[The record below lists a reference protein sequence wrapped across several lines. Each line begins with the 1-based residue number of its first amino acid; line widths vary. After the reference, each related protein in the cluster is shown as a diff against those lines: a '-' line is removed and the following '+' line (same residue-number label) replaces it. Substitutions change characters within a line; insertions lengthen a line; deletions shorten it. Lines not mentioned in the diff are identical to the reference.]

1 MKILAVLFPGFT
13 AIDLVGP
20 VNAWGLMPGVE
31 FQTAWKVVGP
41 VQTDVGLQVVATH
54 SFADCWQAP
63 DVLFVPGGGRG
74 AIEALQDDELL
85 DAIAAI
91 GVRAGWVTSV
101 CTGALLLGAAG
112 LLKGYRSAVTGMRGI
127 TSRSSPGSPT
137 RPATSSTATAR
148 AGAA

>member
-54 SFADCWQAP
+54 SFADCWHAP

-74 AIEALQDDELL
+74 TFAALQDDELL

-112 LLKGYRSAVTGMRGI
+112 
-127 TSRSSPGSPT
+127 
-137 RPATSSTATAR
+137 
-148 AGAA
+148 

>member
-20 VNAWGLMPGVE
+20 VNAWSLMPGVE

-41 VQTDVGLQVVATH
+41 LQTDVGLEVVVTH

-63 DVLFVPGGGRG
+63 DILFVPGGGRG
-74 AIEALQDDELL
+74 AIEALQDDKL
-85 DAIAAI
+85 
-91 GVRAGWVTSV
+91 
-101 CTGALLLGAAG
+101 
-112 LLKGYRSAVTGMRGI
+112 
-127 TSRSSPGSPT
+127 
-137 RPATSSTATAR
+137 

>member
-41 VQTDVGLQVVATH
+41 VHTDVGLQVVATH

-63 DVLFVPGGGRG
+63 HGLFVPGRG
-74 AIEALQDDELL
+74 TGPRAARQDDEVL
-85 DAIAAI
+85 DSIAAL
-91 GVRAGWVTSV
+91 GVRP
-101 CTGALLLGAAG
+101 G
-112 LLKGYRSAVTGMRGI
+112 LA
-127 TSRSSPGSPT
+127 
-137 RPATSSTATAR
+137 
-148 AGAA
+148 